1 MKTGAVDIDFIGHA
15 GFVVK
20 YKNKVFVIDPYHVSE
35 VVPKADIILITHSH
49 SDHCSIKDIQKLSR
63 KGTMVL
69 CPVDCQSTLMK
80 VKGVDIHIV
89 EKDDVL
95 DFDSFKIECLPAY
108 TEHKKHSK
116 SEGWLGY
123 LLKFDKQVIYF
134 AGDTDNIPE
143 IRRLSGYGKKGN
155 NFVVV
160 LPVAGDVV
168 MDALTAANTASLLNP
183 TLAIPMSYG
192 AGLYGTVE
200 DAKRFVELCRQRD
213 VNALVLDKI

>member
-1 MKTGAVDIDFIGHA
+1 MAKLRKIF
-15 GFVVK
+15 
-20 YKNKVFVIDPYHVSE
+20 
-35 VVPKADIILITHSH
+35 
-49 SDHCSIKDIQKLSR
+49 KD
-63 KGTMVL
+63 
-69 CPVDCQSTLMK
+69 
-80 VKGVDIHIV
+80 
-89 EKDDVL
+89 
-95 DFDSFKIECLPAY
+95 FKIECLPAY
-108 TEHKKHSK
+108 TINKRHSQ

-143 IRRLSGYGKKGN
+143 IKRLSGYGKKGN

-168 MDALTAANTASLLNP
+168 MNAITAADTASLLNP

>member
-20 YKNKVFVIDPYHVSE
+20 YKNKVFVIDPYHVSDN
-35 VVPKADIILITHSH
+35 VSKADIILITHSH

-80 VKGVDIHIV
+80 VKGVEVHIV

-95 DFDSFKIECLPAY
+95 DFKDFKIECLPAY
-108 TEHKKHSK
+108 TINKRHSQ

-143 IRRLSGYGKKGN
+143 IKRLSGYGKKGN

-168 MDALTAANTASLLNP
+168 MNAITAADTASLLNP

-213 VNALVLDKI
+213 VRAEMLEKI

>member
-20 YKNKVFVIDPYHVSE
+20 YKNKIFVIDPYHVSE
-35 VVPKADIILITHSH
+35 AVPKADIILITHSH

-63 KGTMVL
+63 KGTIVL

-80 VKGVDIHIV
+80 VKGVEVHIV
-89 EKDDVL
+89 EKDDIL
-95 DFDSFKIECLPAY
+95 DFNGFKIECLPAY
-108 TEHKKHSK
+108 TSNPRHSQN
-116 SEGWLGY
+116 EGWLGY
-123 LLKFDKQVIYF
+123 LLKFDTTIVYF

-143 IRRLSGYGKKGN
+143 IKRLSGYGKKGN
-155 NFVVV
+155 HFVAV

-168 MDALTAANTASLLNP
+168 MNAITAANTASLLNP

-200 DAKRFVELCRQRD
+200 DAKRFVELCKQRD
-213 VNALVLDKI
+213 VNAQMLEKI

>member
-1 MKTGAVDIDFIGHA
+1 MKVGAIDIDFLGHA
-15 GFVVK
+15 GFLVK
-20 YKNKVFVIDPYHVSE
+20 FKNKVLAIDPYHISDNL
-35 VVPKADIILITHSH
+35 PKADIILITHSH
-49 SDHCSIKDIQKLSR
+49 NDHCSIRDIQKLSK
-63 KGTMVL
+63 KGTTVL

-80 VKGVDIHIV
+80 VKNVDVNIV
-89 EKDDVL
+89 EIDEVL
-95 DFDSFKIECLPAY
+95 DFNGFKIECLPAY
-108 TEHKKHSK
+108 TANKRHSQ

-123 LLKFDKQVIYF
+123 LLKFDKNIIYF

-143 IRRLSGYGKKGN
+143 IKRLSGYGKNGN

-200 DAKRFVELCRQRD
+200 DAKRFVELCKQRG
-213 VNALVLDKI
+213 VRAVMLEKI

>member
-1 MKTGAVDIDFIGHA
+1 MKIEDVDLNFLGHA

-35 VVPKADIILITHSH
+35 AVPKADIILITHSH

-80 VKGVDIHIV
+80 VKGVDVNIV
-89 EKDDVL
+89 EKDEVL
-95 DFDSFKIECLPAY
+95 DFGNFKIECLPAY
-108 TEHKKHSK
+108 TSNPRHSQN
-116 SEGWLGY
+116 EGWLGY
-123 LLKFDKQVIYF
+123 LLKFDKTIIYF

-143 IRRLSGYGKKGN
+143 IKRLSGYGKKGN
-155 NFVVV
+155 HFVAV

-183 TLAIPMSYG
+183 ALAIPMSYG

-200 DAKRFVELCRQRD
+200 DARKFVELCKQRN
-213 VNALVLDKI
+213 VNAQVLEKI

>member
-213 VNALVLDKI
+213 VRAEMLEKI

>member
-20 YKNKVFVIDPYHVSE
+20 YKNKVFVIDPYHVSDN
-35 VVPKADIILITHSH
+35 VSKADIILITHSH

-80 VKGVDIHIV
+80 VKGVEVHIV

-95 DFDSFKIECLPAY
+95 DFKDFKIECLPAY
-108 TEHKKHSK
+108 TINKRHSQ

-143 IRRLSGYGKKGN
+143 IKRLSGYGKKGN

-168 MDALTAANTASLLNP
+168 MNAITAADTASLLNP